1 MFVRELEPCVL
12 KCVKDSNGNH
22 VGHFSLFT
30 HVMYDSHHFF
40 KVIQKLIERV
50 SSERLTF
57 VSVFCGHVYDLSTHP
72 YGCRVLQR
80 CLEHLPM
87 DTTQALMDEL
97 HKHTINLMQDQFGVG
112 PLDFGFCSG
121 TWSNPAP
128 PELRYPICSRTW
140 QTTG

>member
-30 HVMYDSHHFF
+30 HMSHVIDHYF

-80 CLEHLPM
+80 CLEHLPV

-97 HKHTINLMQDQFGVG
+97 HKHTINLMQDQFGVSLWN
-112 PLDFGFCSG
+112 LDFTVASWFNFAS
-121 TWSNPAP
+121 
-128 PELRYPICSRTW
+128 PELCYPICSRTW
-140 QTTG
+140 